1 VTGFEPIFP
10 AEEEHDGLIEHD
22 LVEEEIEGLADIDPT
37 RTDGQHEQD
46 SWRGVA
52 VEDVDDVTGSLAG
65 FLRKRSRKLLGL
77 ILRPHVKSLVWAG
90 FLIAI
95 RTACV
100 LAGPLLVEIGIDEGI
115 PPLLPDGSGDQT
127 IIVVVVVAYLFITV
141 VNAATFNLFFL
152 VTGRVGQDI
161 LLDLRSRVFDHFQKL
176 SLSFHERYTSGR
188 VQSRLSSDVEALA
201 ELLNQGFVN
210 LVNAVLLIGG
220 ISVVLLVLDWQLAL
234 AVLVVFPVAI
244 GLTWWFRGRA
254 EHAYRA
260 TREAVALVIVHFTE
274 SLAGIRAVHAFRRE
288 PRNQEIFDDL
298 DDRYKRALISSNT
311 LGAVFGTGIMFLG
324 RLTTVIVLLY
334 GGDRVLSGQMTVGVL
349 AAFLLYLRRFFEPM
363 QDLSQFYTQFQG
375 AAAALEKLAGV
386 LDEAPAVPE
395 PARPVALPEP
405 KGNLSFEHVNFA
417 YKVVE
422 ILPDLTLHI
431 PAGETLAL
439 VGATGAGKTTIA
451 RLMARFYDPT
461 SGRVTLD
468 GVDLRDLSDEELR
481 RAVVM
486 VTQDNFLF
494 SGTVADNIGFGRPD
508 ASRAEIEDA
517 AKAIG
522 AHDFICALPDG
533 YDTDIQKRGGRLSA
547 GQRQLV
553 AFARAFLAQPAVL
566 ILDEA
571 TSSLD
576 IPSER
581 LVQSALRTLLAHRTA
596 VIIAHR
602 LSTVEI
608 ADRVLVLEDGHI
620 VEEGSPA
627 DLAADVGRYHDLHQA
642 WRDSLV

>member
-1 VTGFEPIFP
+1 MTGFEPIFP
-10 AEEEHDGLIEHD
+10 NEEGHDGLIED
-22 LVEEEIEGLADIDPT
+22 EIVGLDDIDPT
-37 RTDGQHEQD
+37 RTDGGHEQD
-46 SWRGVA
+46 AWRGVA
-52 VEDVDDVTGSLAG
+52 VEDVDDVTGTLAG

-77 ILRPHVKSLVWAG
+77 IVRPHTKSLVGAA
-90 FLIAI
+90 FLIGI
-95 RTACV
+95 RTLCV
-100 LAGPLLVEIGIDEGI
+100 LAGPLLVEVGIDQGI
-115 PPLLPDGSGDQT
+115 PPLMPGGSGDKT
-127 IIVVVVVAYLFITV
+127 VIITVVVAFIVVTV
-141 VNAATFNLFFL
+141 VNAATFNWFFL

-161 LLDLRSRVFDHFQKL
+161 LLDLRTRVYDHFQRL
-176 SLSFHERYTSGR
+176 SLAFHERYTSGR
-188 VQSRLSSDVEALA
+188 VISRLTNDVEALA

-220 ISVVLLVLDWQLAL
+220 ISVVLLVLDWQLGL
-234 AVLVVFPVAI
+234 AVLLVFPIAI
-244 GLTWWFRGRA
+244 GLTWWFRGKA
-254 EHAYRA
+254 EVVYRA
-260 TREAVALVIVHFTE
+260 TREAVALVIVQFTE

-288 PRNQEIFDDL
+288 PRNQEIFDEL
-298 DDRYKRALISSNT
+298 DDRYYRALVSSNR
-311 LGAVFGTGIMFLG
+311 LGAIFGSGIMFLG

-334 GGDRVLSGQMTVGVL
+334 GGERVLQGDMTVGVL

-386 LDEAPAVPE
+386 LDEQPSVE
-395 PARPVALPEP
+395 ETDNPVALTRALGE
-405 KGNLSFEHVNFA
+405 LVFDHVHFA
-417 YKVVE
+417 YRVVE
-422 ILPDLTLHI
+422 ILPDLDLRI
-431 PAGETLAL
+431 PAGQTVAL

-461 SGRVTLD
+461 AGRVTLD
-468 GVDLRDLSDEELR
+468 GVDLHDLSDDDLR

-494 SGTVADNIGFGRPD
+494 SGTVADNIGFGRPG
-508 ASRAEIEDA
+508 AARADIEA
-517 AKAIG
+517 AARAIG
-522 AHDFICALPDG
+522 AHDFITALPDG

-581 LVQSALRTLLAHRTA
+581 MVQSALRTLLRDRTA

-608 ADRVLVLEDGHI
+608 ADRVLVLEDGRI
-620 VEEGSPA
+620 VEDGSPQELIA
-627 DLAADVGRYHDLHQA
+627 GAGRYHDLHAA
-642 WRDSLV
+642 WADSLV

>member
-1 VTGFEPIFP
+1 
-10 AEEEHDGLIEHD
+10 
-22 LVEEEIEGLADIDPT
+22 
-37 RTDGQHEQD
+37 
-46 SWRGVA
+46 
-52 VEDVDDVTGSLAG
+52 
-65 FLRKRSRKLLGL
+65 
-77 ILRPHVKSLVWAG
+77 
-90 FLIAI
+90 
-95 RTACV
+95 
-100 LAGPLLVEIGIDEGI
+100 
-115 PPLLPDGSGDQT
+115 
-127 IIVVVVVAYLFITV
+127 
-141 VNAATFNLFFL
+141 
-152 VTGRVGQDI
+152 
-161 LLDLRSRVFDHFQKL
+161 
-176 SLSFHERYTSGR
+176 
-188 VQSRLSSDVEALA
+188 
-201 ELLNQGFVN
+201 
-210 LVNAVLLIGG
+210 
-220 ISVVLLVLDWQLAL
+220 
-234 AVLVVFPVAI
+234 
-244 GLTWWFRGRA
+244 
-254 EHAYRA
+254 
-260 TREAVALVIVHFTE
+260 
-274 SLAGIRAVHAFRRE
+274 
-288 PRNQEIFDDL
+288 
-298 DDRYKRALISSNT
+298 
-311 LGAVFGTGIMFLG
+311 MFLG

-395 PARPVALPEP
+395 SEHPVPLPEP
-405 KGNLSFEHVNFA
+405 KGDVSFENVHFA

-422 ILPDLTLHI
+422 ILPDLTIEI
-431 PAGETLAL
+431 PAGQTLAL

-468 GVDLRDLSDEELR
+468 GIDLRDLSDEELR

-508 ASRAEIEDA
+508 ATRPEIEDA

-522 AHDFICALPDG
+522 AHDFIRALPDG

-581 LVQSALRTLLAHRTA
+581 LVQSALRTLLADRTA

-608 ADRVLVLEDGHI
+608 ADRVLVLEDGRI
-620 VEEGSPA
+620 VEDGSPA

>member
-1 VTGFEPIFP
+1 VTNEWRFPDADHFED
-10 AEEEHDGLIEHD
+10 EHLE
-22 LVEEEIEGLADIDPT
+22 EEEIEGLDDIDPT
-37 RTDGQHEQD
+37 RTDGGHTQD
-46 SWRGVA
+46 AWRGVA

-77 ILRPHVKSLVWAG
+77 VLRPHLRSLIWAG
-90 FLIAI
+90 FLIGI
-95 RTACV
+95 RTLCV
-100 LAGPLLVEIGIDEGI
+100 LAGPLLVEVGIDQGI
-115 PPLLPDGSGDQT
+115 PPLMPGGSGDKT
-127 IIVVVVVAYLFITV
+127 VIILVVVGYVGITI

-161 LLDLRSRVFDHFQKL
+161 LFDLRSRVYTHFQRL
-176 SLSFHERYTSGR
+176 SLAFHERYTSGR
-188 VQSRLSSDVEALA
+188 VISRLTNDVEAIA

-210 LVNAVLLIGG
+210 LVNAILLIGG
-220 ISVVLLVLDWQLAL
+220 ISVVLLVLDWQLGL
-234 AVLVVFPVAI
+234 AVLLVFPIAL

-254 EHAYRA
+254 EVAYRK

-288 PRNQEIFDDL
+288 PRNQEIFDEL
-298 DDRYKRALISSNT
+298 DDRYYQALVFSNR

-334 GGDRVLSGQMTVGVL
+334 GGERVLQGDMTVGVL

-363 QDLSQFYTQFQG
+363 QDLSQFYTQFQA

-386 LDEAPAVPE
+386 LDEEPSVPE
-395 PARPVALPEP
+395 PEDPVALPAPRGEL
-405 KGNLSFEHVNFA
+405 GFDHVHFA
-417 YKVVE
+417 YRVVE
-422 ILPDLTLHI
+422 ILPDLDLRI
-431 PAGETLAL
+431 PAGQTLAL

-461 SGRVTLD
+461 DGRVTLD
-468 GVDLRDLSDEELR
+468 GVDLRDLSDADLR

-494 SGTVADNIGFGRPD
+494 SGTVADNIAFGRPE
-508 ASRAEIEDA
+508 ATRAEVEAA

-522 AHDFICALPDG
+522 AHDFIAALPDG

-581 LVQSALRTLLAHRTA
+581 LVQSALRTLLRDRTA

-608 ADRVLVLEDGHI
+608 ADRVLVLEHGRV
-620 VEEGSPA
+620 VEDGSPA
-627 DLAADVGRYHDLHQA
+627 DLVAGTGRYHDLHAA
-642 WRDSLV
+642 WADSLV

>member
-1 VTGFEPIFP
+1 MFP
-10 AEEEHDGLIEHD
+10 AEEEHEGLLEESIAEEEIA
-22 LVEEEIEGLADIDPT
+22 EEEIEGLADIDPT
-37 RTDGQHEQD
+37 RTDGGYEQD
-46 SWRGVA
+46 AWRGVA
-52 VEDVDDVTGSLAG
+52 VEDVDDVTGTLAG
-65 FLRKRSRKLLGL
+65 FLRKRSRTLLGV

-90 FLIAI
+90 FLIGI
-95 RTACV
+95 RTLCV
-100 LAGPLLVEIGIDEGI
+100 LAGPLLVEVGIDDGI
-115 PPLLPDGSGDQT
+115 PPLMPGGSGDKTT
-127 IIVVVVVAYLFITV
+127 IVLVVVAYVGITI

-161 LLDLRSRVFDHFQKL
+161 LYDLRRRVFDHFQRL

-188 VQSRLSSDVEALA
+188 VISRLTNDVEALA

-234 AVLVVFPVAI
+234 AVLVVFPIAL
-244 GLTWWFRGRA
+244 GLTWWFRGKA
-254 EHAYRA
+254 EVAYRA

-288 PRNQEIFDDL
+288 PRNQEIFEEL
-298 DDRYKRALISSNT
+298 DDRYYRALVVSNR

-334 GGDRVLSGQMTVGVL
+334 GGERVLQGDMTVGVL

-363 QDLSQFYTQFQG
+363 QDLSQFYTQFQA

-386 LDEAPAVPE
+386 LDEEPAVPE
-395 PARPVALPEP
+395 PEQPVTLAAPR
-405 KGNLSFEHVNFA
+405 GALSFEHVHFA
-417 YKVVE
+417 YRVVE
-422 ILPDLTLHI
+422 ILPDLDLHI
-431 PAGETLAL
+431 PAGQTLAL

-461 SGRVTLD
+461 AGKIVLD
-468 GVDLRDLSDEELR
+468 GVDLRDLSDEDLR
-481 RAVVM
+481 RAIVM

-494 SGTVADNIGFGRPD
+494 SGTVADNIAFGRPE
-508 ASRAEIEDA
+508 ATRAEIEA
-517 AKAIG
+517 AAQAIG
-522 AHDFICALPDG
+522 AHEFVTALPDG

-581 LVQSALRTLLAHRTA
+581 LVQTALRTLLADRTA

-608 ADRVLVLEDGHI
+608 ADRVLVLEDGRI
-620 VEEGSPA
+620 VEDGTPA
-627 DLAADVGRYHDLHQA
+627 QLVAGVGRYHDLHEA
-642 WRDSLV
+642 WRHSLV